1 MIQAQEL
8 RIGNL
13 VSIISEEPE
22 YLRIEGVKTYD
33 YNSDETQVRLYTID
47 EWLDISSVAPIPLTE
62 EILLKCEGYFKNEFG
77 VGIMY
82 EPDYGNAFY
91 LMKDG
96 SIQDC
101 HYDTPISNYRH
112 IKYLHQLQNLY
123 YIKTNT
129 ELKITL

>member
-1 MIQAQEL
+1 MKAQEL
-8 RIGNL
+8 RIGNWYNQFGNYHQVNWETIKEL
-13 VSIISEEPE
+13 ANAPE
-22 YLRIEGVKTYD
+22 GQMWFKPIE
-33 YNSDETQVRLYTID
+33 
-47 EWLDISSVAPIPLTE
+47 LTE

-77 VGIMY
+77 VGVMY

-112 IKYLHQLQNLY
+112 IKHLHQLQNLY
-123 YIKTNT
+123 FALTGE